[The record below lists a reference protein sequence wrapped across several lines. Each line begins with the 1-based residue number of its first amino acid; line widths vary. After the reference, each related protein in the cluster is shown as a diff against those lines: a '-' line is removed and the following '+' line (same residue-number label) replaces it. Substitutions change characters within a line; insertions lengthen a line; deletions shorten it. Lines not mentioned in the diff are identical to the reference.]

1 MKTVVITGISRG
13 IGKALS
19 EKFLKEKF
27 RVIGTSTKGTADIKN
42 PNLDILTL
50 DLSLPESIAN
60 ATKNIVSITKN
71 IDILL
76 NNAGISADEKPGEMS
91 ITALRKNLEVNLL
104 GLIDFTEQLLPY
116 IFPNGQIVNTASVM
130 GSLTAPIGDNEL
142 DYPAYRISKT
152 AVNMYT
158 KTLASRVKNQ
168 GIIVSSVHP
177 GWVKTDMG
185 GEGATREPSI
195 AADEIFKLATTQHET
210 GLFWFDNEIFPW

>member
-13 IGKALS
+13 IGKALA
-19 EKFLKEKF
+19 EKFLKEGYG
-27 RVIGTSTKGTADIKN
+27 VIGTSTKGSTDIKN
-42 PNLDILTL
+42 PNLNILTL
-50 DLSLPESIAN
+50 DLSLHDSIVT
-60 ATKNIVSITKN
+60 ATKNIASMTKT

-76 NNAGISADEKPGEMS
+76 NNAGIAADEKPREMS
-91 ITALRKNLEVNLL
+91 IAALRKNLEVNLF

-116 IFPNGQIVNTASVM
+116 ISPNGQIVNTASVM
-130 GSLTAPIGDNEL
+130 GSLTTPLDENEL

-158 KTLASRVKNQ
+158 KTLASRIKNQ

-185 GEGATREPSI
+185 GDGATREPSV
-195 AADEIFKLATTQHET
+195 AADEIYRLATTPHET